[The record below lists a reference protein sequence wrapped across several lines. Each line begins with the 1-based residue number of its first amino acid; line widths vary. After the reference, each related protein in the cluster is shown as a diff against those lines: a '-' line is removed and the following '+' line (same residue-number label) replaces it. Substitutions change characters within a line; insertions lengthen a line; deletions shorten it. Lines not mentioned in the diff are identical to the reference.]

1 MYILIIMISSVI
13 ILSLFIA
20 LVLSSISK
28 RKDELGR
35 VILERVLSRSM
46 LLTLGILFLSTV
58 VQLLGSLLNSQF
70 FSEKMNIGSLFI
82 VALLIVLSNLKIENG
97 KYK

>member
-20 LVLSSISK
+20 LVLSNISK

-35 VILERVLSRSM
+35 VILERALSRSM

>member
-35 VILERVLSRSM
+35 VILERALSRSM

-58 VQLLGSLLNSQF
+58 VQLLRSLLNSQF

>member
-1 MYILIIMISSVI
+1 MISSVI

-20 LVLSSISK
+20 LVLSNISK

-35 VILERVLSRSM
+35 VILERALSRSM

>member
-1 MYILIIMISSVI
+1 MYILILMISSVI

-35 VILERVLSRSM
+35 VILERALSRSM

>member
-20 LVLSSISK
+20 LVLSNISK

-35 VILERVLSRSM
+35 VILERALSRSM

-82 VALLIVLSNLKIENG
+82 VALLIVLSYLKIENG